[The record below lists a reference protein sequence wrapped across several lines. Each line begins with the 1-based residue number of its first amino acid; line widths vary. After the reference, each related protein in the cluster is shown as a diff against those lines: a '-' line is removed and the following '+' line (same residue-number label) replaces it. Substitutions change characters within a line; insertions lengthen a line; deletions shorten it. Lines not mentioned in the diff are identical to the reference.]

1 MTRTILTAARRAE
14 HLTAVNA
21 ARAAKVK
28 ADIKTELEGLLQ
40 HREYT
45 AVVIAT
51 VSTIANGAAAPSVV
65 VTLTGD
71 TFEAGIAVG
80 DLEVDV
86 GDTALTLD
94 SVTRDTDT
102 QITIGFTGTAAEGT
116 LTIKVKASGL
126 VLTPYLISNAVSID
140 VPAA

>member
-14 HLTAVNA
+14 HQDAVKA

-28 ADIKTELEGLLQ
+28 AAIKTELEGLLQ
-40 HREYT
+40 YREYT
-45 AVVIAT
+45 PVVIAT
-51 VSTIANGAAAPSVV
+51 VSTIAVDAVDPSVV

-71 TFEAGIAVG
+71 TFDAAIAAG

-86 GDTALTLD
+86 GTTNLTL
-94 SVTRDTDT
+94 STVTRDTAT
-102 QITIGFTGTAAEGT
+102 QITLAFTGTATAGV

-126 VLTPYLISNAVSID
+126 VLTPYLISNIITIVVA
-140 VPAA
+140 